1 MGNIPT
7 NSEPTLESA
16 TVYLLTDHQIILEEL
31 KLKLRRHGHRVTK
44 SELVRLAIEG
54 LQKQSLDQVL
64 ASLTAK
70 PTR

>member
-1 MGNIPT
+1 MGNVPT

-16 TVYLLTDHQIILEEL
+16 TVYLSSNHQIILEEF

-64 ASLTAK
+64 TSLTAK
-70 PTR
+70 SAE